1 MAARGEDPINY
12 RDRIATVDADGGRVW
27 VYPKFIRGVFMKRRQ
42 VLSYVLIAFLF
53 AGPWLSIGGEP
64 LLQLDVIHRKFVIL
78 GQVFWPQDS
87 FLFALAMVT
96 AVVLVIVFTVV
107 FGRLFCGWVC
117 PQTVF
122 LEFIFRPIERLIE
135 GDRNARI
142 RLDKGPWTRE
152 KVWKKGLKWVTYYG
166 ISFAIAN
173 TFLAYIIGKEEL
185 MRIQADPPSE
195 HIGGLLALMGFSL
208 VFYFVFA
215 RLREQVCT
223 SICPYGRLQGVLVDR
238 DTVNVTYDYV
248 RGEPRGHRK
257 RGASEE
263 ELAAQGDCVDC
274 GLCIQV
280 CPTNIDIRNG
290 VQLECVHC
298 TACIDACDSIM
309 EKLAKPGGLIRYAS
323 ENSIAQKKPFALTG
337 RAKAYIG
344 VLFVLSSVFFGL
356 IFFRS
361 PIEMNVFRT
370 AGSMYQI
377 DDAGHISN
385 LYRYALVNKSNDT
398 LRVTLAPDDQR
409 FTLELVGEDVLVVP
423 ASEMVEGVF
432 FLRTPLSELSEE
444 RAKFKLILSDST
456 GVIAKAKTE
465 FPGPIPGMKH

>member
-1 MAARGEDPINY
+1 MASNY
-12 RDRIATVDADGGRVW
+12 RDRIATVDESGGRVW
-27 VYPKFIRGVFMKRRQ
+27 VYPKFINGVFLKRRQ
-42 VLSYVLIAFLF
+42 VVSYLLIAFLF
-53 AGPWLSIGGEP
+53 AGPWIRIGSEP

-87 FLFALAMVT
+87 FLFALSMVT
-96 AVVLVIVFTVV
+96 AVVLIIVFTVV

-142 RLDKGPWTRE
+142 RLDKGPWNAE
-152 KVWKKGLKWVTYYG
+152 KIRKKALKWVIYFG
-166 ISFAIAN
+166 ISFAIGN
-173 TFLAYIIGKEEL
+173 TFLAYIIGRDEL
-185 MRIQADPPSE
+185 IRIQTDPPAE
-195 HIGGLLALMGFSL
+195 HIGGLLALLGFTA
-208 VFYFVFA
+208 VFFFVFA

-223 SICPYGRLQGVLVDR
+223 TICPYGRLQGVLVDR

-257 RGASEE
+257 RNASEE
-263 ELAAQGDCVDC
+263 ELAKQGDCVDC
-274 GLCIQV
+274 GLCVQV
-280 CPTNIDIRNG
+280 CPTGIDIRNG

-309 EKLAKPGGLIRYAS
+309 EQLAMPGGLIRYAS
-323 ENSIAQKKPFALTG
+323 ENSIAEKKPFALTG

-344 VLFVLSSVFFGL
+344 VLFALSLVLFGL

-361 PIEMNVFRT
+361 SIEMNVYRT
-370 AGSMYQI
+370 SGTLYEV
-377 DDAGHISN
+377 DDQGVISN
-385 LYRYALVNKSNDT
+385 LYRFTLLNKSHDT
-398 LRVTLAPDDQR
+398 LHVQLAPDDAR
-409 FTLELVGEDVLVVP
+409 FSLELVGEADLVVP
-423 ASEMVEGVF
+423 AAEMVEGVF
-432 FLRTPLSELSEE
+432 FLRTPLDGLSED
-444 RAKFKLILSDST
+444 RAKFRIVLRDDDR
-456 GVIAKAKTE
+456 VIASTKTE